1 MELLWDTNDRESLAI
16 LTCTKITRS
25 QDIPL
30 MWLEAPKSM
39 IQESSHGV
47 VDAFRVMVKWH
58 TSKGGGCNNKCF
70 RSRHKPTKCV
80 YLLLVKN
87 TNKCFQSWHKS
98 MKRGYLLHAKN
109 ASISK
114 SRNRIRCGKIILHY
128 RSMIGPRAEST
139 FWTTPSTFC
148 TTATKSLTSFWDL
161 ELHVWRVGF
170 PLWEVTRL
178 SIPFLRVSEVKLVAY
193 IFNSNIQPNSSN
205 TQHMSS
211 KEIKEQETRIQ
222 TSKQMQINII
232 FFCFALAKWPI
243 V

>member
-1 MELLWDTNDRESLAI
+1 
-16 LTCTKITRS
+16 
-25 QDIPL
+25 
-30 MWLEAPKSM
+30 
-39 IQESSHGV
+39 
-47 VDAFRVMVKWH
+47 MVKWH

-98 MKRGYLLHAKN
+98 MKCGYLLHAKN

-114 SRNRIRCGKIILHY
+114 SRNRIGCGKIILHY

-139 FWTTPSTFC
+139 SWTTPSTFC
-148 TTATKSLTSFWDL
+148 RKATKSLTSFLRSWASCM
-161 ELHVWRVGF
+161 ESWIPSMG
-170 PLWEVTRL
+170 VTRL

-205 TQHMSS
+205 TQHTSS

-232 FFCFALAKWPI
+232 FFALLLLNGL
-243 V
+243 